1 MIDIPEFGFGLVVYV
16 GIFLGVLLIFDGLWQ
31 LMSRTERVKDARN
44 RRMRLIAGGAST
56 GEILGLLKP
65 AETKW
70 ALSGVPFLGSLPQDM
85 RQAGLT
91 LRPAV
96 LIGFG
101 LAATIAVG
109 IVLAMRLNPVLAF
122 GVAAVIGIVAP
133 VLIIRKIR
141 ATRMTKLV
149 TQLPDALDL
158 MARGLRVGHP
168 LNATISTVARD
179 MIDPVATEF
188 GIIVDQISYGDD
200 LVEAFRDF
208 ADRAE
213 LEDVHY
219 LATSVAIQ
227 NGTGGDLSLILL
239 TLSKVIRARIAMRK
253 RILAISSEGRLTA
266 IFMSLLPLFI
276 FGVTSVTSPTYY
288 AGVSDDPLFRPIA
301 IIVVFLIVANFL
313 AMRRLV
319 NFRI

>member
-1 MIDIPEFGFGLVVYV
+1 MIDTPEFGFGVVVYV

-31 LMSRTERVKDARN
+31 LLSRTERVKDARN

-65 AETKW
+65 AETQW

-91 LRPAV
+91 LRPVV
-96 LIGFG
+96 LLGFG
-101 LAATIAVG
+101 LAVTFALA
-109 IVLAMRLNPVLAF
+109 IVLATRLNPVLAF
-122 GVAAVIGIVAP
+122 GVASMIGLAAP

-141 ATRMTKLV
+141 SNRMTMLV

-200 LVEAFRDF
+200 LVGAFRDF
-208 ADRAE
+208 ADRAG
-213 LEDVHY
+213 LEDVRY

-266 IFMSLLPLFI
+266 IFMSLLPVFI
-276 FGVTSVTSPTYY
+276 FGATSVTSPTYY
-288 AGVSDDPLFRPIA
+288 SGVSDDPLFRPIA
-301 IIVVFLIVANFL
+301 TAVVFLIVANYL

>member
-1 MIDIPEFGFGLVVYV
+1 MIDIPEFGFGVVVYV
-16 GIFLGVLLIFDGLWQ
+16 GIFLGVLLVFDGVWQ
-31 LMSRTERVKDARN
+31 LLSRTERVKDARN

-65 AETKW
+65 AESRW
-70 ALSGVPFLGSLPQDM
+70 VLSSIPLLGTLPQDM

-91 LRPAV
+91 LRPGV
-96 LIGFG
+96 LIAFSLTATVA
-101 LAATIAVG
+101 LAAI
-109 IVLAMRLNPVLAF
+109 LAMRFDLLLSVV
-122 GVAAVIGIVAP
+122 VAVMIGIFAP
-133 VLIIRKIR
+133 VLVIRKIR
-141 ATRMTKLV
+141 ENRMARLV
-149 TQLPDALDL
+149 AQLPDALDL

-208 ADRAE
+208 AERVG
-213 LEDVHY
+213 LEDVRY

-227 NGTGGDLSLILL
+227 NGTGGDLSQILL
-239 TLSKVIRARIAMRK
+239 TLAKVIRARITMRK

-266 IFMSLLPLFI
+266 IFMSLLPVFI
-276 FGVTSVTSPTYY
+276 FGVTSLTSPTYY
-288 AGVSDDPLFRPIA
+288 SGVSGDPLFRPVA
-301 IIVVFLIVANFL
+301 ITVVVLIVANYL